1 VHFTLSSS
9 DDGAVYARPYLNL
22 LGNETVGD
30 WYMDEYLENALEV
43 GQFLDTPEDESWS
56 TTDINDLQIGIDV
69 YSGDGTSEV
78 RISDVYLEMVYTTT
92 DITGAYEQ
100 SLMENMGN
108 RIRDAFSGFGGWLG
122 MPGSMVAAAGATLL
136 YFILAGRVFVATGST
151 QAAIVLTI
159 PFLLIGGLLG
169 FIPLSVLFAIGFL
182 IIILFGITFILA
194 RFA

>member
-1 VHFTLSSS
+1 
-9 DDGAVYARPYLNL
+9 
-22 LGNETVGD
+22 
-30 WYMDEYLENALEV
+30 
-43 GQFLDTPEDESWS
+43 
-56 TTDINDLQIGIDV
+56 
-69 YSGDGTSEV
+69 
-78 RISDVYLEMVYTTT
+78 
-92 DITGAYEQ
+92 
-100 SLMENMGN
+100 
-108 RIRDAFSGFGGWLG
+108 